1 MLFSIFNKES
11 LCGEIVHKFHFIVYT
26 SSVVLTVA
34 LCSIRL
40 ENVGNAKY
48 SICTP
53 KFCTYY
59 FKIFVWKGG
68 LACMQMSLSYF
79 NREWWRIA
87 GDAEASFTK
96 EEMQQGKHQ
105 EYEKKL
111 HEQLLNTYNHSST
124 SRDR

>member
-1 MLFSIFNKES
+1 MKLVLRLHIKSETFEMLN
-11 LCGEIVHKFHFIVYT
+11 IVSNHVQDAHLISHFRFK
-26 SSVVLTVA
+26 SGGAA
-34 LCSIRL
+34 LC
-40 ENVGNAKY
+40 
-48 SICTP
+48 
-53 KFCTYY
+53 
-59 FKIFVWKGG
+59 
-68 LACMQMSLSYF
+68 MSYF
-79 NREWWRIA
+79 CLNTRCFCIA

>member
-1 MLFSIFNKES
+1 
-11 LCGEIVHKFHFIVYT
+11 
-26 SSVVLTVA
+26 
-34 LCSIRL
+34 
-40 ENVGNAKY
+40 
-48 SICTP
+48 
-53 KFCTYY
+53 
-59 FKIFVWKGG
+59 
-68 LACMQMSLSYF
+68 MQISLSYLT
-79 NREWWRIA
+79 RKWCHIA

>member
-1 MLFSIFNKES
+1 MQPCSGCFYLNTRCF
-11 LCGEIVHKFHFIVYT
+11 Y
-26 SSVVLTVA
+26 VV
-34 LCSIRL
+34 
-40 ENVGNAKY
+40 
-48 SICTP
+48 
-53 KFCTYY
+53 
-59 FKIFVWKGG
+59 
-68 LACMQMSLSYF
+68 
-79 NREWWRIA
+79 

>member
-1 MLFSIFNKES
+1 M
-11 LCGEIVHKFHFIVYT
+11 CYCIV
-26 SSVVLTVA
+26 
-34 LCSIRL
+34 
-40 ENVGNAKY
+40 
-48 SICTP
+48 
-53 KFCTYY
+53 
-59 FKIFVWKGG
+59 
-68 LACMQMSLSYF
+68 
-79 NREWWRIA
+79 